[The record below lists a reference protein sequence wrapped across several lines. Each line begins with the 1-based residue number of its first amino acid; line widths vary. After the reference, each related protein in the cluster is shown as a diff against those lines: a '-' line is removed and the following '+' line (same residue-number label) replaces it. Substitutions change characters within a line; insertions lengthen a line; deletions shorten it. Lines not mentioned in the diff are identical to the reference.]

1 MFEDKFNLNLQEN
14 IFVAKKLL
22 VENIYHSARLEGCN
36 VTFPQTQTILDGV
49 NVGSVRLDDIQTILN
64 LRDAW
69 RFILDSIGS
78 PLDLEYICK
87 INYHVSRN
95 ESLSWGVLRTG
106 DVGISGTN
114 YVPDVPLRNEVVKEL
129 EGILSAPTATSRAIK
144 LFLWG
149 CRSQLFWDGNK
160 RTATLMANK
169 LLIAEG
175 KGILSIREGNLLEFN
190 ERLTRFYDTNDYSNV
205 DSFLYNNCIRGMLVK
220 RERREISRS

>member
-1 MFEDKFNLNLQEN
+1 MEDKFKMTVEEN

-49 NVGSVRLDDIQTILN
+49 NVGSVRLGDIQTILN

-69 RFILDSIGS
+69 RFILDTIGS
-78 PLDLEYICK
+78 PLDLDYICK
-87 INYHVSRN
+87 INGHVSRN

-106 DVGISGTN
+106 DVRISGTN
-114 YVPDVPLRNEVVKEL
+114 YVPDVPLRNVVVKEM

-190 ERLTRFYDTNDYSNV
+190 ERLTRFYDTNDYSNI
-205 DSFLYNNCIRGMLVK
+205 DRFLYDNCIGGMVVK
-220 RERREISRS
+220 RDQEVKR